1 VKIISS
7 FYFSYQ
13 LSKSGVLAA
22 IVTALHKD
30 IENEEDNKNPDALT
44 PEERLSRRLMAI
56 MILSQLMEG
65 TAPGLFQTGG
75 NCLIFPFSST
85 TSLFFTGQGSVEGTA
100 SRANVEEVFRLDG
113 IKIFSLVLS
122 SIYHFQCL
130 SHSSSI

>member
-1 VKIISS
+1 M

-30 IENEEDNKNPDALT
+30 IENEEENQNPDALT

-65 TAPGLFQTGG
+65 TAPGLLQTGG
-75 NCLIFPFSST
+75 NCLVI
-85 TSLFFTGQGSVEGTA
+85 SLDLVKFLSFLQGQGSVEGTA

-113 IKIFSLVLS
+113 IKLFSLV
-122 SIYHFQCL
+122 FVF
-130 SHSSSI
+130 